1 MKRMLELH
9 AVVHEYIHRSSK
21 ERVGAY
27 KNSLTRELSMDVR
40 WEENLSWHTLGSF
53 DDAIKKKRRAL
64 IISLLF
70 SSDVDRDG
78 TPTST
83 VRSEPTSSILSGWLQ
98 IGGGLITH
106 NGICLL
112 SIVWKIPEFGKEAIP
127 ATTEMALP
135 YSLDFKMQTMD
146 YNINRDQRLLLIRR
160 HFRYIYLWLRK
171 VKRKCVA
178 CCI

>member
-27 KNSLTRELSMDVR
+27 KNSLTRELSMDDERKQPQLAHIR
-40 WEENLSWHTLGSF
+40 WCNQEEEESSHNFLTFFKRCRSWWYTDKYCTIRTDQF
-53 DDAIKKKRRAL
+53 NIIWL
-64 IISLLF
+64 ITDWWWSNNAQWHM
-70 SSDVDRDG
+70 
-78 TPTST
+78 
-83 VRSEPTSSILSGWLQ
+83 SSINQ
-98 IGGGLITH
+98 
-106 NGICLL
+106 
-112 SIVWKIPEFGKEAIP
+112 EFGKEAIP
-127 ATTEMALP
+127 ATTEMALW

-171 VKRKCVA
+171 VKRTCVA